1 MLMRKKLFNSVDV
14 VKFLSVV
21 TGKFLADS
29 N

>member
-14 VKFLSVV
+14 VKVLSVV
-21 TGKFLADS
+21 TGKCLADS

>member
-14 VKFLSVV
+14 VKVLSVV
-21 TGKFLADS
+21 RGKFLADS

>member
-14 VKFLSVV
+14 VKVLSVV
-21 TGKFLADS
+21 TGKVLVDS

>member
-14 VKFLSVV
+14 VKVFSVV

>member
-1 MLMRKKLFNSVDV
+1 MLMQKKLFNSVDV
-14 VKFLSVV
+14 VKVLSVV

>member
-1 MLMRKKLFNSVDV
+1 MLMRKKSFNSVDL
-14 VKFLSVV
+14 VKVLSVV